1 MAIKNVKEKTNLK
14 LELDG
19 GIVGEKQKVISK
31 SYSKIKTDALDEE
44 LYETAVALQILQ
56 SKDLLNVKRIEE
68 MSLISQ

>member
-19 GIVGEKQKVISK
+19 GIVDEKQKLISK
-31 SYSKIKTDALDEE
+31 TYSKIKTDALDEE
-44 LYETAVALQILQ
+44 LYETALALQTLQ
-56 SKDLLNVKRIEE
+56 SKDLLNVKRVEE